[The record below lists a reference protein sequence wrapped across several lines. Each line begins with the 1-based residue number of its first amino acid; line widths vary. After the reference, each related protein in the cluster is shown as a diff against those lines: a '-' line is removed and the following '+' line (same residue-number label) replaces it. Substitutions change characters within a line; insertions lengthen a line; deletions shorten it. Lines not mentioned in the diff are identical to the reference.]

1 LANQKRVLV
10 LGDIMVDIVFK
21 INLYP
26 KEGAEALA
34 TSTSQRLGGSG
45 CSTARVL
52 NHLGESSL
60 LAANLGC
67 DLFGD
72 YALKQVSDMG
82 LKTDLVCADPAFHTG
97 FMMITISPGG
107 QRTMFGFRDHDQPS
121 FPAEKISQMATSASW
136 LHISGYSALVENQWQ
151 SVQKIITW
159 ARTLGIPV
167 SLDPGIEP
175 VQQAPKR
182 LLAILPEIDFLLA
195 SDLEVAGCASS
206 ADLENSIQIL
216 KEHGLKNLILKLGEH
231 GSRIISLHL
240 DATIPV
246 FSGAPVVDT
255 NGAGDCFNAGF
266 IHGQLQGLTL
276 DESARLGNAVAF
288 LTITSGEGISGLRSI
303 PKIEDKFA
311 AMLGSGR
318 TI

>member
-1 LANQKRVLV
+1 MADQKRVLV

-34 TSTSQRLGGSG
+34 SSTSQRLGGSG

-52 NHLGESSL
+52 DHLGESSL

-72 YALKQVSDMG
+72 YALKQVADMG
-82 LKTDLVCADPAFHTG
+82 LETDLVCADLAFRTG

-107 QRTMFGFRDHDQPS
+107 QRTMFGFRDTDQPP
-121 FPAEKISQMATSASW
+121 FPAEKIERMAAPASW
-136 LHISGYSALVENQWQ
+136 LHISGYSALVEKQWQ
-151 SVQKIITW
+151 SVRKLISW
-159 ARTLGIPV
+159 ARALGIPV

-175 VQQAPKR
+175 VQQVPER
-182 LLAILPEIDFLLA
+182 LLAVLPEIDFLMA
-195 SDLEVAGCASS
+195 SNLEVMACSHS
-206 ADLENSIQIL
+206 ADLEAGIRVL
-216 KEHGLKNLILKLGEH
+216 KEHGLQNLVMKLGEH
-231 GSRIISLHL
+231 GSRIISSDL
-240 DATIPV
+240 DATVPA
-246 FSGAPVVDT
+246 FSGAPVADT
-255 NGAGDCFNAGF
+255 NGAGDSFNAGF
-266 IHGQLQGLTL
+266 IHGQLQGMTL
-276 DESARLGNAVAF
+276 EESARLGNAVAF